1 MRRIEFLWKCT
12 CIFSSLAFALAFSA
26 AAQEPTA
33 LPAPEKPESVPVAQE
48 PNPPAPPAPSLATT
62 IQAKLPSGVEDI
74 VKLSKAQIGE
84 EVIAGFIRN
93 SGSTYSLSP
102 KDVIYLR
109 DQGVSDRIVNTM
121 LEHRTAPEMTSD
133 QNQNQP
139 VELANS
145 APVPYPP
152 PYVQQV
158 PVYVPAPVRRS
169 RLNPLLYV
177 IPYPARVAADYGSS
191 GLYANLRLLLR
202 SLSLLRTFHG
212 IHIGQSSGRGIARH

>member
-1 MRRIEFLWKCT
+1 MKRT
-12 CIFSSLAFALAFSA
+12 CIFSSLAFALAFICRGPGAHRFACSGEA
-26 AAQEPTA
+26 GIRSRCSGAKSTC
-33 LPAPEKPESVPVAQE
+33 S
-48 PNPPAPPAPSLATT
+48 PAPSLATT

-109 DQGVSDRIVNTM
+109 DQGVSDRIVKTM

-145 APVPYPP
+145 APSPIRHLMFSRSRFTFPP
-152 PYVQQV
+152 PW
-158 PVYVPAPVRRS
+158 RRS
-169 RLNPLLYV
+169 RLNPLCTSFPIPHEWLPIMAPLAFMEPPV
-177 IPYPARVAADYGSS
+177 ITP
-191 GLYANLRLLLR
+191 LLIITAHLPR
-202 SLSLLRTFHG
+202 
-212 IHIGQSSGRGIARH
+212 

>member
-1 MRRIEFLWKCT
+1 MKRT

-62 IQAKLPSGVEDI
+62 IQARLPSGVEDI

-145 APVPYPP
+145 ASVPYPP

-158 PVYVPAPVRRS
+158 PVYVPAPVEEEPPQS
-169 RLNPLLYV
+169 TLYV
-177 IPYPARVAADYGSS
+177 IPYPARVAAYYGSS
-191 GLYANLRLLLR
+191 GFYGTSGYYSAPYHYCAP
-202 SLSLLRTFHG
+202 STVV
-212 IHIGQSSGRGIARH
+212 HIGQSSGRHWRH